1 MTTDLPTRTSVTLT
15 DDLRDR
21 IRSLPD
27 AALPEG
33 LTTSGLIRH
42 LVERGVAAEEEALVM
57 QAYAEMGEE
66 DAPYREARRARRSR
80 TMARQAEAVG
90 EEPEALWADRA
101 TVQVQVGGSAQQL
114 TLGKL
119 RNLIGHLSA
128 SGSTEGLD
136 SSRASGATA
145 AGSGRDARRVKVIR
159 VRKGAALRDPGRA
172 RLRKNR
178 GAMGRARW

>member
-27 AALPEG
+27 DALPEG

-66 DAPYREARRARRSR
+66 DAPYREARRARRAR

-90 EEPEALWADRA
+90 EEPEALRADRT
-101 TVQVQVGGSAQQL
+101 TVQVQVEGMAQQL
-114 TLGKL
+114 TLEKL
-119 RNLIGHLSA
+119 GDLIGHLPA
-128 SGSTEGLD
+128 SGSTEDLD
-136 SSRASGATA
+136 PSRASGATA
-145 AGSGRDARRVKVIR
+145 AGSGRDSRPVKVSR
-159 VRKGAALRDPGRA
+159 VRKGGALRDPGRA

-178 GAMGRARW
+178 GARGRARW

>member
-27 AALPEG
+27 DALPEG

-66 DAPYREARRARRSR
+66 DAPYREARRARRNR

-90 EEPEALWADRA
+90 EEPEALRADRA
-101 TVQVQVGGSAQQL
+101 TVQVQVEGTEQQL
-114 TLGKL
+114 TLEKL
-119 RNLIGHLSA
+119 GNLIAHGLV
-128 SGSTEGLD
+128 SGSAGELA
-136 SSRASGATA
+136 SIRASE
-145 AGSGRDARRVKVIR
+145 AGSGSGREVRPVKVSR
-159 VRKGAALRDPGRA
+159 VRKGDSSRDPGRV
-172 RLRKNR
+172 RLKKNR
-178 GAMGRARW
+178 GARGRARW